1 MVLSFSVVKTLKN
14 HFVSMV
20 TDKPVTMNQLEIL
33 KQRVTGVVIPLD
45 SAPRTWT
52 SMEEINRRLC
62 QRLTSLGIT
71 AVLVYARALPPEI
84 DQRMRHAGAHIEVV
98 PYGQERYRFSKE
110 LGRIIKKYSISMA
123 HVCFFDYFS
132 FIPWIARLNGLQH
145 IVYEELNSG
154 MMTATSWKRRLL
166 QLRTLMM
173 SWPMSRVIAVSN
185 FVKQDLVKRGIAADR
200 IDTRYLGADEER
212 FKPDSTARAEWASRY
227 SIAPDELMMSSVT
240 LFRPFKNPETLV
252 EAGAILKQRGVK
264 SRLFMAGDGY
274 MLSDLKAL
282 SEKLNVSDRIEWL
295 GFCGDPRSLL
305 QASDVFL
312 LASVAEAGGFV
323 LSEAMGCGT
332 PIIGSRSG
340 VISECVV
347 EGKTGLL
354 ATPKNAASFADAIER
369 FARDESLRK
378 TMRVNSRERML
389 SGFTTDINID
399 NTLRIY
405 ASLYS

>member
-1 MVLSFSVVKTLKN
+1 MN
-14 HFVSMV
+14 H
-20 TDKPVTMNQLEIL
+20 LEIL
-33 KQRVTGVVIPLD
+33 KKNVTGVVIPLD
-45 SAPRTWT
+45 SSPRTWT
-52 SMEEINRRLC
+52 SMEEVNRRLC

-71 AVLVYARALPPEI
+71 PVLIYAGALPPEI
-84 DQRMRHAGAHIEVV
+84 EQRMREAGAQIEVV

-110 LGRIIKKYSISMA
+110 MGRIIKQYSISMA

-132 FIPWIARLNGLQH
+132 FIPWIARLHGLQH
-145 IVYEELNSG
+145 IIYEELNSG
-154 MMTATSWKRRLL
+154 MMTATSWKRSLL
-166 QLRTLMM
+166 QLRTLLM

-185 FVKQDLVKRGIAADR
+185 FVKEDLVKRGIAADR

-212 FKPDSTARAEWASRY
+212 FKPDPAARAEWASKY
-227 SIAPDELMMSSVT
+227 SLAPDELMLSSVT
-240 LFRPFKNPETLV
+240 LFRPFKSPETLV
-252 EAGAILKQRGVK
+252 EAAAILKQRGVK
-264 SRLFMAGDGY
+264 TRLFMAGDGY
-274 MLSDLKAL
+274 MLNDLKAL

-295 GFCGDPRSLL
+295 GFCRDPRSLL

-312 LASVAEAGGFV
+312 LASVGEAGGFV

-347 EGKTGLL
+347 EGQTGLL
-354 ATPKNAASFADAIER
+354 ATPKNGASFADAIETL
-369 FARDESLRK
+369 ARDESLRK

-389 SGFTTDINID
+389 SGFTTDINVD

>member
-1 MVLSFSVVKTLKN
+1 MNHLEVLQQN
-14 HFVSMV
+14 
-20 TDKPVTMNQLEIL
+20 
-33 KQRVTGVVIPLD
+33 VTGVVIPLD

-52 SMEEINRRLC
+52 SMEEVNRRLC

-71 AVLVYARALPPEI
+71 VVLIYARALPPEI
-84 DQRMRHAGAHIEVV
+84 DQPMRDAGAQIEVV
-98 PYGQERYRFSKE
+98 PYGQQRYRFSKE
-110 LGRIIKKYSISMA
+110 LGRIIKEYSISMA
-123 HVCFFDYFS
+123 HICFFDYFS
-132 FIPWIARLNGLQH
+132 FMPWIARFNGLQH

-166 QLRTLMM
+166 QLRTLLM
-173 SWPMSRVIAVSN
+173 SWPMSRVIAVSD

-200 IDTRYLGADEER
+200 IDTRYLGADEQR
-212 FKPDSTARAEWASRY
+212 FKPDPAARAEWAARY
-227 SIAPDELMMSSVT
+227 SLAPDELMMSSVT
-240 LFRPFKNPETLV
+240 LFRPFKSPETLV
-252 EAGAILKQRGVK
+252 EAAAILKQRGVRA
-264 SRLFMAGDGY
+264 RLFMAGDGY

-282 SEKLNVSDRIEWL
+282 SEKLSVSDRIEWL
-295 GFCGDPRSLL
+295 GFCRDPRSLL

-312 LASVAEAGGFV
+312 LASVGEAGGFV

-332 PIIGSRSG
+332 PIIGTRRG

-354 ATPKNAASFADAIER
+354 ATPRNAASFADAIETL
-369 FARDESLRK
+369 ARDESLRK

-389 SGFTTDINID
+389 SGFTTDINVE